1 MFKLIYLNDEYPTTI
16 KEMIEKESYTTLT
29 EAETQKQITASLL
42 NISADDLRIEE
53 TPESKYSEDTRLEY
67 ISRLEAAS
75 SRINS
80 AAKILTARQA
90 RIPMRDSE
98 LDAMIDYIEQ
108 LESIKISILD
118 FIY

>member
-1 MFKLIYLNDEYPTTI
+1 MYKLIYLNDEYPTTI
-16 KEMIEKESYTTLT
+16 KQMIEKESYSTLT

-53 TPESKYSEDTRLEY
+53 TPDSKYSEETRLEY
-67 ISRLEAAS
+67 ISRLETAS

-80 AAKILTARQA
+80 AAKILIARQR
-90 RIPMRDSE
+90 RIPMRDAE
-98 LDAMIDYIEQ
+98 VDALVGYIEQ